1 MICCIAKDPNN
12 MKTLAVRLAP
22 LALAVLLFGCAQAPP
37 APPDTRAAD
46 EKAIRDMETAWVK
59 EFAAKDMDK
68 IVAHYADDGT
78 VLLSNAPTMVG
89 KDAIRA
95 GMKDVITDPK
105 FALDLK
111 TVKVD
116 VSKDVLAY
124 SQGTYSV
131 MATDPKTKKV
141 VTETGRYVEVYKKQ
155 ADGSWKI
162 VEDIN
167 SPEAPAAPAK

>member
-1 MICCIAKDPNN
+1 
-12 MKTLAVRLAP
+12 MKHLPARLAP
-22 LALAVLLFGCAQAPP
+22 FALALLLFGCAQAPPP

-46 EKAIRDMETAWVK
+46 EKAIRDMETAWVA
-59 EFAAKDMDK
+59 EFAAKDIDK

-78 VLLSNAPTMVG
+78 LLLSNAPTMSG

-95 GMKDVITDPK
+95 GMKMAIDDPN

-111 TVKVD
+111 TVKVY
-116 VSKDVLAY
+116 VSKDDLAY
-124 SQGTYSV
+124 SQGTYSYKG
-131 MATDPKTKKV
+131 TDSKTKKV
-141 VTETGRYVEVYKKQ
+141 IAETGRYVEVYKKQ
-155 ADGSWKI
+155 ADGSWKV

>member
-1 MICCIAKDPNN
+1 

-37 APPDTRAAD
+37 PAPPDTRAAD
-46 EKAIRDMETAWVK
+46 EKAIRDTETQWVK
-59 EFAAKDMDK
+59 AFAAKDMDK
-68 IVAHYADDGT
+68 IVAPYADDAT
-78 VLLSNAPTMVG
+78 VLLSNAPTMTG

-95 GMKDVITDPK
+95 GMKDAIADPK

-116 VSKDVLAY
+116 VSKDDLAY

>member
-1 MICCIAKDPNN
+1 
-12 MKTLAVRLAP
+12 MKTSAIRLAP
-22 LALAVLLFGCAQAPP
+22 LALAVLLFGCAQAPPP

-68 IVAHYADDGT
+68 IVAHYADDAAI
-78 VLLSNAPTMVG
+78 LLSNAPTMVG
-89 KDAIRA
+89 KDAFRA
-95 GMKDVITDPK
+95 GMKDFLADPK
-105 FALDLK
+105 FTLDLK

-116 VSKDVLAY
+116 VSKDDLAY

-131 MATDPKTKKV
+131 TSTDAKTKKV
-141 VTETGRYVEVYKKQ
+141 MAETGRYVEVYKKQ

-167 SPEAPAAPAK
+167 SPEAPAASAK

>member
-1 MICCIAKDPNN
+1 
-12 MKTLAVRLAP
+12 MKPLIVRLTP
-22 LALAVLLFGCAQAPP
+22 LALALLLFGCAQAPP

-46 EKAIRDMETAWVK
+46 EQAIRDMETAWVK

-95 GMKDVITDPK
+95 GLKDAIADPT
-105 FALDLK
+105 FTVDLK
-111 TVKVD
+111 TVKVE
-116 VSKDVLAY
+116 VSKDNLAY
-124 SQGTYSV
+124 SQGTYSTK
-131 MATDPKTKKV
+131 ATDAKTQKLIA
-141 VTETGRYVEVYKKQ
+141 ETGRYVEVYKKQ

-167 SPEAPAAPAK
+167 SPDAPAAPAK

>member
-1 MICCIAKDPNN
+1 
-12 MKTLAVRLAP
+12 MKPLIVRLTP
-22 LALAVLLFGCAQAPP
+22 LALALLLFGCAQAPP

-46 EKAIRDMETAWVK
+46 EQAIRDMETAWVK

-95 GMKDVITDPK
+95 GLKDAIADPT
-105 FALDLK
+105 FTVDLK
-111 TVKVD
+111 TVKVE
-116 VSKDVLAY
+116 VSKDNLAY
-124 SQGTYSV
+124 SQGTYSTK
-131 MATDPKTKKV
+131 ATDAKTKKLV
-141 VTETGRYVEVYKKQ
+141 AETGRYVEVYKKQ

-167 SPEAPAAPAK
+167 SPDAPAAPAK

>member
-1 MICCIAKDPNN
+1 
-12 MKTLAVRLAP
+12 MKPLAVHIAP
-22 LALAVLLFGCAQAPP
+22 LALAVLLLGCAQAPPP

-46 EKAIRDMETAWVK
+46 EKAIRVSETAWVK

-68 IVAHYADDGT
+68 IVAHYADDGM

-95 GMKDVITDPK
+95 GMKDTVIDPK
-105 FALDLK
+105 FSLDLK
-111 TVKVD
+111 TVKVE
-116 VSKDVLAY
+116 VSGDLAY

-131 MATDPKTKKV
+131 MAPDPKTKKV
-141 VTETGRYVEVYKKQ
+141 MAETGRYVEVYKKQ
-155 ADGSWKI
+155 PDGSWKI
-162 VEDIN
+162 IEDIN

>member
-1 MICCIAKDPNN
+1 
-12 MKTLAVRLAP
+12 MKLFALRIVP
-22 LALAVLLFGCAQAPP
+22 LTLAVLLFGCAQAPPP

-95 GMKDVITDPK
+95 GMKDAIADPK
-105 FALDLK
+105 FSLDLK

-116 VSKDVLAY
+116 VSKDDLAY

-131 MATDPKTKKV
+131 TFRDVKTKKV
-141 VTETGRYVEVYKKQ
+141 MAETG
-155 ADGSWKI
+155 
-162 VEDIN
+162 
-167 SPEAPAAPAK
+167 

>member
-1 MICCIAKDPNN
+1 
-12 MKTLAVRLAP
+12 MKSLALRLAP
-22 LALAVLLFGCAQAPP
+22 LTLALLLFGCAQAPP
-37 APPDTRAAD
+37 PPPDIRAAD
-46 EKAIRDMETAWVK
+46 EKAIRDSETAWVK

-95 GMKDVITDPK
+95 GMKDTVADPK
-105 FALDLK
+105 FSLDLK
-111 TVKVD
+111 TGKVEVVGD
-116 VSKDVLAY
+116 LAY
-124 SQGTYSV
+124 SQGTYS
-131 MATDPKTKKV
+131 ATFPDAKTKKV
-141 VTETGRYVEVYKKQ
+141 LAETGRYVEVYKKQ

-167 SPEAPAAPAK
+167 SPEAPAVPVK

>member
-1 MICCIAKDPNN
+1 
-12 MKTLAVRLAP
+12 MKILAVRLAP
-22 LALAVLLFGCAQAPP
+22 LALALLLFGCAQAPP

-116 VSKDVLAY
+116 VSKDDLAY

>member
-1 MICCIAKDPNN
+1 
-12 MKTLAVRLAP
+12 MKLFALRTVPPA
-22 LALAVLLFGCAQAPP
+22 LALLLFGCAQAPPP

-46 EKAIRDMETAWVK
+46 EKAIRDSETAWVK

-68 IVAHYADDGT
+68 ILAHYADDGT

-95 GMKDVITDPK
+95 GMKDTIADPK
-105 FALDLK
+105 FSLDLK

-116 VSKDVLAY
+116 VSKDDLAY

-131 MATDPKTKKV
+131 TFADAKTKK
-141 VTETGRYVEVYKKQ
+141 TMAETGRYVEVYKKQ

>member
-1 MICCIAKDPNN
+1 
-12 MKTLAVRLAP
+12 MKPLAVHIAP

-37 APPDTRAAD
+37 PAPPDTRAAD
-46 EKAIRDMETAWVK
+46 EKAIRDSETAWAK

-68 IVAHYADDGT
+68 IVAHYADDGV

-95 GMKDVITDPK
+95 GMKDAVTDPK
-105 FALDLK
+105 FSLDLK
-111 TVKVD
+111 TVKVE
-116 VSKDVLAY
+116 VSGDLAY

-131 MATDPKTKKV
+131 MAPDPKTKKV
-141 VTETGRYVEVYKKQ
+141 MAEAGRYVEVYKKQ
-155 ADGSWKI
+155 PDGSWKI
-162 VEDIN
+162 IQDIN

>member
-1 MICCIAKDPNN
+1 
-12 MKTLAVRLAP
+12 MKPIAVRLAP
-22 LALAVLLFGCAQAPP
+22 FALAVLLFGCAQAPPP

-46 EKAIRDMETAWVK
+46 EKAIRDLETAWVK

-95 GMKDVITDPK
+95 GMKDVIADPK
-105 FALDLK
+105 FVLDLK

-116 VSKDVLAY
+116 VSKDDLAY

-131 MATDPKTKKV
+131 TGTDPKTKKV
-141 VTETGRYVEVYKKQ
+141 MAETGRYVEVYKKQ

-167 SPEAPAAPAK
+167 SPEAPAVPVK

>member
-1 MICCIAKDPNN
+1 
-12 MKTLAVRLAP
+12 MKPLAVRTAP
-22 LALAVLLFGCAQAPP
+22 LALALLLFGCAQTTP

-46 EKAIRDMETAWVK
+46 EQAIRDMETAWVK

-78 VLLSNAPTMVG
+78 VLLSNAPTMTG

-95 GMKDVITDPK
+95 GMKDVIADPN

-111 TVKVD
+111 TVKVE
-116 VSKDVLAY
+116 VSKDGLAY

-131 MATDPKTKKV
+131 KGTDQKTKKV
-141 VTETGRYVEVYKKQ
+141 VAETGRYVEVYKKQ

-162 VEDIN
+162 IQDIN
-167 SPEAPAAPAK
+167 SPEAPAVPAK

>member
-1 MICCIAKDPNN
+1 
-12 MKTLAVRLAP
+12 MKHLPARLAP
-22 LALAVLLFGCAQAPP
+22 LGLTLLLFGCTQAPP
-37 APPDTRAAD
+37 PPPPDTRAAD
-46 EKAIRDMETAWVK
+46 EKAIRDMETAWVQ
-59 EFAAKDMDK
+59 EFAAKDLDK

-78 VLLSNAPTMVG
+78 VLLSNAPTMAG

-95 GMKDVITDPK
+95 GMKEAIADPK

-111 TVKVD
+111 TVKVE
-116 VSKDVLAY
+116 VSKDNLAY
-124 SQGTYSV
+124 SQGTYSFKG
-131 MATDPKTKKV
+131 TDAKTKKLMA
-141 VTETGRYVEVYKKQ
+141 ETGRYVEVYKKQ

>member
-1 MICCIAKDPNN
+1 
-12 MKTLAVRLAP
+12 MKHLPARLAP
-22 LALAVLLFGCAQAPP
+22 FALALLLFGCAQAPSS

-46 EKAIRDMETAWVK
+46 EKAIRDMETAWVA
-59 EFAAKDMDK
+59 EFAAKDIDK

-78 VLLSNAPTMVG
+78 LLLSNAPTMSG

-95 GMKDVITDPK
+95 GMKMAIDDPN

-111 TVKVD
+111 TVKVY
-116 VSKDVLAY
+116 VSKDDLAY
-124 SQGTYSV
+124 SQGTYSYKG
-131 MATDPKTKKV
+131 TDSKTKKV
-141 VTETGRYVEVYKKQ
+141 IAETGRYVEVYKKQ
-155 ADGSWKI
+155 ADGSWKV